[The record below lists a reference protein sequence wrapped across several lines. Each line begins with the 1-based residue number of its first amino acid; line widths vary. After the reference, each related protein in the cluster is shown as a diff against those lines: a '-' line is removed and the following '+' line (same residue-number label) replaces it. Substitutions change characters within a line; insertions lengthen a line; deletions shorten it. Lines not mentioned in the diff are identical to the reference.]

1 MFPVPRRA
9 LDWALAGV
17 ETVFIAEENLTGQYR
32 TVLAPDLRGRRVV
45 GINKIGALI
54 PPAEIAAAVRAA
66 EAR

>member
-1 MFPVPRRA
+1 
-9 LDWALAGV
+9 V

-32 TVLAPDLRGRRVV
+32 TALAPYLRGRRVV

-54 PPAEIAAAVRAA
+54 PPTEIAAAVRSA